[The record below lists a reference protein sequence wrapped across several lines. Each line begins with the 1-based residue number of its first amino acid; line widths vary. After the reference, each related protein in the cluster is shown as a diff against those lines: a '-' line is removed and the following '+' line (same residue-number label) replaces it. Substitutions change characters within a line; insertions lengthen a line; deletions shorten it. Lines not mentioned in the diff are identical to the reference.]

1 MHVFSLLKLYK
12 PFVFIL
18 SSLHPTPKW
27 QFLLCSIHH
36 LLWHTCNLTV
46 TFRTNCIG
54 VPVFKLHIIFFNI
67 VDFRHVA
74 SRRGG
79 GVVGSWLSTFPF
91 HGANIYLN
99 FTHIKLNYSGVPLP
113 HFSRFQNSLF
123 FLFSFCSS
131 KFFLMRLPPPPLQT
145 FKKMLRAWTWI
156 WIIIPMPMFICNKT
170 TRLRLHVL

>member
-54 VPVFKLHIIFFNI
+54 VPVFKLHVILLNI

-74 SRRGG
+74 SRRGEG
-79 GVVGSWLSTFPF
+79 WWGPGSPLSIFLYQT
-91 HGANIYLN
+91 I
-99 FTHIKLNYSGVPLP
+99 
-113 HFSRFQNSLF
+113 F
-123 FLFSFCSS
+123 FRILQTYNWIIAE
-131 KFFLMRLPPPPLQT
+131 LPPPPATFHDSELSFFSFLFFWLVKIFLNEVAPPAPPQI
-145 FKKMLRAWTWI
+145 FKKDATCLNLNMNNNTDAYVY
-156 WIIIPMPMFICNKT
+156 MQ
-170 TRLRLHVL
+170 

>member
-54 VPVFKLHIIFFNI
+54 VPVFKLHI
-67 VDFRHVA
+67 
-74 SRRGG
+74 
-79 GVVGSWLSTFPF
+79 
-91 HGANIYLN
+91 YLN
-99 FTHIKLNYSGVPLP
+99 FTHIKLNYSGVPPTPLFKISE
-113 HFSRFQNSLF
+113 FSF

-131 KFFLMRLPPPPLQT
+131 KFFEWGCPRPPLQT

>member
-54 VPVFKLHIIFFNI
+54 VPVFKLHVILLNI

-74 SRRGG
+74 SRRGEG
-79 GVVGSWLSTFPF
+79 WWGPGSPLSIFLYQT
-91 HGANIYLN
+91 I
-99 FTHIKLNYSGVPLP
+99 
-113 HFSRFQNSLF
+113 F
-123 FLFSFCSS
+123 FRILQTYNWIIAE
-131 KFFLMRLPPPPLQT
+131 LPPPPRNFSWFGIVFFFFLIFLACQDF
-145 FKKMLRAWTWI
+145 FKWGCPSRPSPNFQKR
-156 WIIIPMPMFICNKT
+156 CNVPE
-170 TRLRLHVL
+170 LEYE

>member
-54 VPVFKLHIIFFNI
+54 VPVFKLHIIFLNI

-74 SRRGG
+74 SRQGERWWGP
-79 GVVGSWLSTFPF
+79 VSPLSFF
-91 HGANIYLN
+91 LGANIYLN
-99 FTHIKLNYSGVPLP
+99 FAHIKFNDSGVPPPPLFKISE
-113 HFSRFQNSLF
+113 FSF
-123 FLFSFCSS
+123 FLFSFCPS
-131 KFFLMRLPPPPLQT
+131 KFFEWGCPRPPLQT

-156 WIIIPMPMFICNKT
+156 WIIILMPMFICNKT
-170 TRLRLHVL
+170 TRRLHIL